1 MIKLQYLY
9 NLTMDDE
16 FGPSPDDMG
25 VDAEGN
31 LINTDGKNESEEPK
45 TPEVDNDLEA
55 KKANIDKVWSEWKE
69 VKDNPELMSLF
80 DRKMEYSSDKDPQ
93 TLLDEGGYP
102 ERSEISDL
110 QFENWKVNLDPKFI
124 KDGYMYLM
132 RGDHPNLEGKG
143 FYTRT
148 YGYGKKNSEQLS
160 AELEAHEV
168 DYFLYHYLNNLKE
181 SKSYSSSTAEELAFA
196 QSAVGGSSFVS
207 TTINIESAI
216 AGTGNQP
223 DPDEASK
230 YEVYILKIPV
240 DYVINRHGHGDI
252 GLLEKEYL
260 IPDYVRPDE
269 IVAKFPKDDKEGVYQ
284 FLNQEL
290 GVSKQDIFWGS
301 HESGSSYE

>member
-1 MIKLQYLY
+1 MG
-9 NLTMDDE
+9 DE

-25 VDAEGN
+25 VDFEGN
-31 LINTDGKNESEEPK
+31 MIDEADKKSTEPQPTKVEE
-45 TPEVDNDLEA
+45 DLEA
-55 KKANIDKVWSEWKE
+55 KKDKIDQVWSEFEE
-69 VKDNPELMSLF
+69 VKDDEELMSLF
-80 DRKMEYSSDKDPQ
+80 DRKVGYISEKEPQ
-93 TLLDEGGYP
+93 ALLEEHGYP